1 MSRSLKELRNLTDD
15 EIIEKHDRLAESMM
29 PGVNHY
35 LNEIVRR
42 DQSRQTE
49 VMLTYTKKI
58 NRMTYLIAF
67 MTCIMMVFTI
77 ANIVVAI
84 YCE

>member
-1 MSRSLKELRNLTDD
+1 MSESLKELRNLTDD
-15 EIIEKHDRLAESMM
+15 DIIEKHDMLAVSTV

-35 LNEIVRR
+35 LNKIARR

-49 VMLTYTKKI
+49 AMLSYTKKI
-58 NRMTYLIAF
+58 NCMTYLIAF
-67 MTCIMMVFTI
+67 MTCIMMVFTV

-84 YCE
+84 YCG